1 MSETSFSELYN
12 YLDHRIALIE
22 AIFPSIDDAKLG
34 NMALVWSNFQKR
46 LENGMS
52 QYEAEQ
58 IMLEE
63 IERFSKS
70 TKESDYV
77 LKEDQEA
84 YILSLK
90 IYLDYQLYPD
100 HEKESHCEQLWKEI
114 FSLKKE
120 LEMKFYTSFP
130 GEHYKWNLWK
140 IHFDHLRYEIEN
152 IEVPDLR
159 IRQEKYQS
167 ILKRLKDLKQDM
179 ENM

>member
-12 YLDHRIALIE
+12 YLDHRIAMIE
-22 AIFPSIDDAKLG
+22 AIFPSIDDAKPG

-58 IMLEE
+58 IMLDE

-70 TKESDYV
+70 IKESDYV
-77 LKEDQEA
+77 LKEDQES
-84 YILSLK
+84 YVLSLK
-90 IYLDYQLYPD
+90 LYLDYQLYPD
-100 HEKESHCEQLWKEI
+100 HEKEAQCEQLWKEI
-114 FSLKKE
+114 FSLKQE
-120 LEMKFYTSFP
+120 LEMKFYRSFP

-140 IHFDHLRYEIEN
+140 IHFSQLRDEMEHMEI
-152 IEVPDLR
+152 PDPK

-167 ILKRLKDLKQDM
+167 FLKRLKDLKQDM
-179 ENM
+179 ESM